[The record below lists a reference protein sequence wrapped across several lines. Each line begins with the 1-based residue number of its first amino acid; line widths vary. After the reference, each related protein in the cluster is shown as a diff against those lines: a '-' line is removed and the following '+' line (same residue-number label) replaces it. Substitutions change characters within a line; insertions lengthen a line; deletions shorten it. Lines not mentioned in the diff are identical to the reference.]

1 MITFNVFCTFDVYKF
16 LINPIKYMKKHLF
29 TLFTVLLLISNAHKI
44 LAQGQTIVLNEFDN
58 TLLENMVNDEIN
70 KYRTSM
76 KLENLSRN
84 ALLDKAALAQ
94 ATDFKT
100 EMKILIDDDIAARMK
115 KLGSKSKADW
125 NALIVNI
132 AKGKDMMTYEDAAK
146 EIATKLTTGKASQ
159 KKIIVASYF
168 YAGYSV
174 VLDAEKKKVYVS
186 QTLGGIDVAGGD
198 VKKLRKTLP
207 VKFTNKAIG
216 AAANDRDCKA
226 CEKFTNFKKL
236 YNGIEIKGKY
246 VYLTYDNLKE
256 LKALLKRDNDALGIE
271 FVLRKQYR
279 CEGENIL
286 NASLP
291 TRGAVVKP
299 YTSAKIIGPKKNL
312 AEGGDKAKSY
322 YGIIGKIKG
331 SIIKKLPEDYEIN
344 LLVIQNGSVCKS
356 IKRSYAEDGGQKSLT
371 ILAIF
376 PDTAILNPGGWVPT
390 NEKGTITF
398 KVPFEVN
405 KSDYKLTDVKPMI
418 DALNEPK
425 YKINDIFID
434 AHSSLEGDTTN
445 NTRLQQKRSESIM
458 RAIQEMGSNDSN
470 LVKPQNVTTS
480 NGWDIWQQQV
490 KANKD
495 LAYFKDMSFE
505 EVRQNLNDP
514 EVFKKLDTVLKA
526 QRFAGVKMN
535 VTYDATGANE
545 QPFVLS
551 QLKKAIDAKDGA
563 KALKIQQYAFRRILD
578 KKYDAAPFLSM
589 QIPSNPNFTS
599 LIINQLYLDNYLN
612 AGGEL
617 TPAIKAKF
625 EELYKKSPDNGFAAF
640 NKYMYDVKF
649 GDLKDEKQIRE
660 TQKGIDNLYTTKI
673 PQKYNDALNLEY
685 QFKIMGYF
693 DTVDNKNP
701 MIQESMDRIKKIFN
715 VEGASWQNAL
725 KLGYIFAANNDLK
738 YTTKILAPYLEVEG
752 VNPELYFVY
761 LTAAAADEKNIF
773 TKDFRIAMDKARAA
787 DKTRFC
793 KLFGAPKLSFQYLEN
808 PLIKES
814 YCNTCN

>member
-1 MITFNVFCTFDVYKF
+1 
-16 LINPIKYMKKHLF
+16 MKKHLF
-29 TLFTVLLLISNAHKI
+29 QFLSVLLFFSSTNKLV
-44 LAQGQTIVLNEFDN
+44 AQGQTIVLNEFDN
-58 TLLENMVNDEIN
+58 TLLENMINDEVN

-76 KLENLSRN
+76 KLENFSRN
-84 ALLDKAALAQ
+84 SNLDKAALAQ

-100 EMKILIDDDIAARMK
+100 EMKILIDDDMSARMK

-125 NALIVNI
+125 NALIFSI
-132 AKGKDMMTYEDAAK
+132 SKGKDMTTYEDAAK
-146 EIATKLTTGKASQ
+146 EIAAKLTTGKASQ
-159 KKIIVASYF
+159 KKILTATYF
-168 YAGYSV
+168 YVGYSV
-174 VLDAEKKKVYVS
+174 VLDAEKKKVYIS
-186 QTLGGIDVAGGD
+186 QALGGLDVAGGD

-226 CEKFTNFKKL
+226 CEKFTNYKKL

-256 LKALLKRDNDALGIE
+256 LKSLLKRDNDALGIE

-299 YTSAKIIGPKKNL
+299 YTSAKILGPKKNL
-312 AEGGDKAKSY
+312 AEGGEKAKTY

-331 SIIKKLPEDYEIN
+331 SIIKKLPEDNEIN
-344 LLVIQNGSVCKS
+344 LLVIQNGAVCKS

-371 ILAIF
+371 ILSIF
-376 PDTAILNPGGWVPT
+376 PDTAILNPGGWIPT
-390 NEKGTITF
+390 NEKGTINF

-405 KSDYKLTDVKPMI
+405 KADYKMADIKPMM

-434 AHSSLEGDTTN
+434 AHSSLEGDTVN
-445 NTRLQQKRSESIM
+445 NARLQQKRSESIM
-458 RAIQEMGSNDSN
+458 RAIQEMGKNDSN

-480 NGWDIWQQQV
+480 NGWDLWQLQV
-490 KANKD
+490 KNNKE
-495 LAYFKDMSFE
+495 LAYFKTMSFD
-505 EVRQNLNDP
+505 EVRENLKDP
-514 EVFKKLDTVLKA
+514 EVLKKLDTILKA

-545 QPFVLS
+545 QPFVIS
-551 QLKKAIDAKDGA
+551 QLKKAIEAKDGA
-563 KALKIQQYAFRRILD
+563 RALKIQQFAFRKILD

-599 LIINQLYLDNYLN
+599 LIVNQLFLDNFLN

-617 TPAIKAKF
+617 TPAVKAKF

-649 GDLKDEKQIRE
+649 GDFKDEKQIRE
-660 TQKGIDNLYTTKI
+660 TQKGIDALYSSKV

-685 QFKIMGYF
+685 QFKIMGHF
-693 DTVDNKNP
+693 DTVDNTNP
-701 MIQESMDRIKKIFN
+701 MITESMERIKKIFN

-773 TKDFRIAMDKARAA
+773 TKDFRVAMDKAKAA
-787 DKTRFC
+787 DSERFC
-793 KLFGAPKLSFQYLEN
+793 KLFGAPKLSFQYLDN

-814 YCNTCN
+814 FCNTCN

>member
-1 MITFNVFCTFDVYKF
+1 
-16 LINPIKYMKKHLF
+16 MKKHLF
-29 TLFTVLLLISNAHKI
+29 HFIASITLI
-44 LAQGQTIVLNEFDN
+44 LSTNFAFAQNEAIVLNEFDN
-58 TLLENMVNDEIN
+58 TLLENLVNDKVNE
-70 KYRTSM
+70 YRTSM
-76 KLENLSRN
+76 KLENLTRN
-84 ALLDKAALAQ
+84 TLLDKAALAQ
-94 ATDFKT
+94 ATDFK
-100 EMKILIDDDIAARMK
+100 EGMKIEIDDDISARLK

-125 NALIVNI
+125 NAIILGI
-132 AKGKDMMTYEDAAK
+132 AKGKDIMTYEDAAK
-146 EIATKLTTGKASQ
+146 EIASKLTTGKASQ
-159 KKIIVASYF
+159 KKILMANYF
-168 YAGYSV
+168 YSGYSI

-198 VKKLRKTLP
+198 LKKLMKTLP
-207 VKFTNKAIG
+207 MKITKKAIG
-216 AAANDRDCKA
+216 TTANDRDCKA
-226 CEKFTNFKKL
+226 CEKFSNFKKL
-236 YNGIEIKGKY
+236 YNGIEVKGKY

-256 LKALLKRDNDALGIE
+256 LKNLLKRDNDALSIE
-271 FVLRKQYR
+271 FVMRKQYR

-291 TRGAVVKP
+291 SRGAVVKP

-331 SIIKKLPEDYEIN
+331 SILKKLPEDNEIN
-344 LLVIQNGSVCKS
+344 LLVVQNGTVCKS

-371 ILAIF
+371 ILSIF

-390 NEKGTITF
+390 NEKGSINF

-405 KSDYKLTDVKPMI
+405 KSDYKMADIKPMM

-458 RAIQEMGSNDSN
+458 RAIQEMGKNDSN

-490 KANKD
+490 KNNKD
-495 LAYFKDMSFE
+495 LAYFKSMTFD
-505 EVRQNLNDP
+505 EVRSNLSDP
-514 EVFKKLDTVLKA
+514 EVFKKLDTILKA

-535 VTYDATGANE
+535 VTYDASGANE
-545 QPFVLS
+545 QPFVIS
-551 QLKKAIDAKDGA
+551 QLKKAIEAKDGA
-563 KALKIQQYAFRRILD
+563 KALKIQQFAFRKILD
-578 KKYDAAPFLSM
+578 KKYDATPFLTM
-589 QIPSNPNFTS
+589 QIPTNPNFTS
-599 LIINQLYLDNYLN
+599 LIINQLFLDNYLN

-617 TPAIKAKF
+617 TPSVRAKF

-640 NKYMYDVKF
+640 NKFMYDVRF
-649 GDLKDEKQIRE
+649 GDFKDEKQIRE
-660 TQKGIDNLYTTKI
+660 TQKGIDALYATKV
-673 PQKYNDALNLEY
+673 PQKYNDALNLEF
-685 QFKIMGYF
+685 QFKIMGHF
-693 DTVDNKNP
+693 DSVDNRNP
-701 MIQESMDRIKKIFN
+701 MIAESMERIKKIFN

-738 YTTKILAPYLEVEG
+738 YTTKILAPYLETKD

-773 TKDFRIAMDKARAA
+773 TKDFRIAMDKAKAA
-787 DKTRFC
+787 DQSRFC

-814 YCNTCN
+814 YCASCN

>member
-1 MITFNVFCTFDVYKF
+1 M
-16 LINPIKYMKKHLF
+16 
-29 TLFTVLLLISNAHKI
+29 
-44 LAQGQTIVLNEFDN
+44 AQGQTIVLNEFDN
-58 TLLENMVNDEIN
+58 TLLENMINDEIN
-70 KYRTSM
+70 KYRTGN

-94 ATDFKT
+94 ATDFK
-100 EMKILIDDDIAARMK
+100 EQMKIVTDDDMSARLK

-125 NALIVNI
+125 NALVFSI
-132 AKGKDMMTYEDAAK
+132 AKGKDMMTYEDAAR
-146 EIATKLTTGKASQ
+146 EIASKLTSGKATQ
-159 KKIIVASYF
+159 KKILMSNFF

-186 QTLGGIDVAGGD
+186 QALGGLDVAGGD
-198 VKKLRKTLP
+198 MKKLRKTLP
-207 VKFTNKAIG
+207 VKYTNKAIG
-216 AAANDRDCKA
+216 MAANDRDCKA
-226 CEKFTNFKKL
+226 CEKFANFKKL
-236 YNGIEIKGKY
+236 YNGIEIKGRY
-246 VYLTYDNLKE
+246 VYLSYDNLKE
-256 LKALLKRDNDALGIE
+256 LKSLLKRDNDALGIE

-279 CEGENIL
+279 CEGENII

-291 TRGAVVKP
+291 TRGSVVKP
-299 YTSAKIIGPKKNL
+299 YVTAKITGPKKNL
-312 AEGGDKAKSY
+312 AEGGDKAKNY

-331 SIIKKLPEDYEIN
+331 SVIKKLPEENEYN
-344 LLVIQNGSVCKS
+344 LLVIQNGTVCKS

-371 ILAIF
+371 ILNIF

-405 KSDYKLTDVKPMI
+405 KSDYKLTDVKPLI

-425 YKINDIFID
+425 YKINDIFIE
-434 AHSSLEGDTTN
+434 AHSSLEGDTAN
-445 NTRLQQKRSESIM
+445 NNRLQLKRSESIM
-458 RAIQEMGSNDSN
+458 RAIQEMGKNDSN
-470 LVKPQNVTTS
+470 LIKPQNVTTT
-480 NGWDIWQQQV
+480 NGWGIWQTQV

-495 LAYFKDMSFE
+495 LAYFKDMSFD
-505 EVRQNLNDP
+505 EVRENLKDA
-514 EVFKKLDTVLKA
+514 EVFKKLDTFLRL
-526 QRFAGVKMN
+526 QRYAGVKMN
-535 VTYDATGANE
+535 VTYDASGANE
-545 QPFVLS
+545 QPFVIS
-551 QLKKAIDAKDGA
+551 QLKKAIEAKDGA
-563 KALKIQQYAFRRILD
+563 KALKIQQFAIRKILE
-578 KKYDAAPFLSM
+578 KKYDAGPFLAM
-589 QIPSNPNFTS
+589 QIPANPNFTS
-599 LIINQLYLDNYLN
+599 LIINQLYLDNFLN

-617 TPAIKAKF
+617 NPATRAKF
-625 EELYKKSPDNGFAAF
+625 EELFKKSPDNGYAAF

-660 TQKGIDNLYTTKI
+660 TQKGIDALYSSKV
-673 PQKYNDALNLEY
+673 PQKFNDALNLEY
-685 QFKIMGYF
+685 QFKIMGHF
-693 DTVDNKNP
+693 DSVDNKNP
-701 MIQESMDRIKKIFN
+701 MIQESMERIKKIFN

-773 TKDFRIAMDKARAA
+773 TKDFRIAMDKAKTA